1 MKFRVLNYVFLF
13 CLFCSLHTVA
23 QQIAPDPTPV
33 GPLPTASGEYDLGA
47 QVDNLVL
54 PGCQPVPGYDCKVDV
69 RAHVYYPQTLTGTY
83 PVIIFLHGNHGTCGA
98 PDPGLPGDPR
108 NDDRADYTG
117 TGTCPAGYIESPSY
131 LGYDYMAFRL
141 ASYGYIVASIDA
153 NRGITA
159 GPGLPGDDGLIK
171 ARGIMVLRHLQ
182 HLSTWNRHGGTP
194 AGVGVELQGH
204 LDFSNTGMMGHSRGG
219 DGVRAAYNDYIMTGS
234 IWPGMIE
241 DPITFK
247 GIFEIA
253 PVDFLGNNSKDVAWN
268 IIAGLCDGDVS
279 DIVGIHPYDRD
290 ILPPFERNQTQK
302 SSIMIWGANH
312 NFFNSQWQ
320 ISDASSLSPP
330 YPADCIGAGQ
340 TPIFPVSPG
349 SLQQRLTTMTSL
361 MAFFRG
367 NVGSGADPTFNRNFN
382 PWWGIP
388 ATVTDETGMVQPYPT
403 RADRGFTPPVPIKVF
418 EDFTGQTGT
427 SSYGF
432 PNDASNITIVHGT
445 VPNHDPSLRAGRI
458 SWTTAGPTTY
468 FQTNWTA
475 VGTGIFLTGY
485 TTLELRIS
493 RQSSSLNPATPTDFS
508 ISLQT
513 PLHATSGSV
522 KLSRYT
528 DPNFVGQ
535 SGNQS
540 YLQGPVGS
548 IDGGLHPILQTV
560 RIPLRDFPG
569 TAFALGTQVHGIR
582 LTFDQTGSGAIYVAN
597 IRLSNQPVT
606 HGPDQDT
613 GAAIEQVQQGGAP
626 ALPQLISHIG
636 MVTALRR
643 LPAVPQ
649 LGGASGVEIEIASAD
664 IFTVRDAMLT
674 LRIGDKYFTLSHYIG
689 GDLHRVVFSL
699 TDAEFASLSP
709 ADPIMVQYGVRTAG
723 HVWNCGKLDKQAIA
737 KK

>member
-1 MKFRVLNYVFLF
+1 MKFRILPYVFLL
-13 CLFCSLHTVA
+13 CLLGSLYTAA
-23 QQIAPDPTPV
+23 QQVAPDATPV

-47 QVDNLVL
+47 QIDNLVL
-54 PGCQPVPGYDCKVDV
+54 PGCQPVSGYDCKVDV

-83 PVIIFLHGNHGTCGA
+83 PVIIFLHGNHGTCGT
-98 PDPGLPGDPR
+98 PDPNLPGDPR
-108 NDDRADYTG
+108 NDDSSDYTG
-117 TGTCPAGYIESPSY
+117 TGTCPSGYIESPSY

-159 GPGLPGDDGLIK
+159 GPGLPGDGGLIK

-247 GIFEIA
+247 GVFEIA
-253 PVDFLGNNSKDVAWN
+253 PVDFLGNNSKGVAWN

-279 DIVGIHPYDRD
+279 DIQGIHPYDRD

-320 ISDASSLSPP
+320 ISDATSLSPP

-349 SLQQRLTTMTSL
+349 SPQQRLTTMTSL

-367 NVGSGADPTFNRNFN
+367 NVGSGADQTFNRNFN

-388 ATVTDETGMVQPYPT
+388 ATVTDEGGVMQPYPT
-403 RADRGFTPPVPIKVF
+403 RADRGFTPPVAIKVF

-458 SWTTAGPTTY
+458 SWTTAGPATY

-475 VGTGIFLTGY
+475 VGTGRFLTGY
-485 TTLELRIS
+485 TTLELRVS
-493 RQSSSLNPATPTDFS
+493 RQSSSLNPTTPTDFS

-513 PLHATSGSV
+513 PVRITTGSV
-522 KLSRYT
+522 KLSRYI

-535 SGNQS
+535 PGNQS

-548 IDGGLHPILQTV
+548 TDGGLHPILQTV

-569 TAFALGTQVHGIR
+569 FAAVLGTLVHGIR
-582 LTFDQTGSGAIYVAN
+582 LTFDQTASGAIYVAN

-606 HGPDQDT
+606 HGPEMDVAD
-613 GAAIEQVQQGGAP
+613 AVELMQQSEPPAP
-626 ALPQLISHIG
+626 RVHAGVITSLQ
-636 MVTALRR
+636 R
-643 LPAVPQ
+643 LASVPQ
-649 LGGASGVEIEIASAD
+649 LRGAPGVEIEITSNQP
-664 IFTVRDAMLT
+664 FPVRDAMLT
-674 LRIGDKYFTLSHYIG
+674 LRVGEKSFTLSHYVG
-689 GDLHRVVFSL
+689 GDWHHVVFSL
-699 TDAEFASLSP
+699 TDAEFASLSSG
-709 ADPIMVQYGVRTAG
+709 DPMLVQYGPKSLG
-723 HVWNCGKLDKQAIA
+723 DVWNIGRLDKQMTTR
-737 KK
+737 K

>member
-1 MKFRVLNYVFLF
+1 MKFRILSYIFLF
-13 CLFCSLHTVA
+13 CLFLSLNTVA
-23 QQIAPDPTPV
+23 QRVAPDATPV

-47 QVDNLVL
+47 QIDNLVL
-54 PGCQPVPGYDCKVDV
+54 PGCQPVSGYDCKVDV

-83 PVIIFLHGNHGTCGA
+83 PVIIFLHGNHGTCGT
-98 PDPGLPGDPR
+98 PDPSLPGDPR
-108 NDDRADYTG
+108 DDNRSDYTG

-131 LGYDYMAFRL
+131 LGYDYMAFRM

-159 GPGLPGDDGLIK
+159 GPGLPGDSALIK
-171 ARGIMVLRHLQ
+171 ARGILVLRNLQ
-182 HLSTWNRHGGTP
+182 NLSHWNRHGGTP
-194 AGVGVELQGH
+194 SGVGVELQGH

-219 DGVRAAYNDYIMTGS
+219 DGVRAAYNDYIASGS

-241 DPITFK
+241 DPVTFK
-247 GIFEIA
+247 GVFEIA
-253 PVDFLGNNSKDVAWN
+253 PVDFLGNNSKGVAWN

-279 DIVGIHPYDRD
+279 DIQGIHPYDRD
-290 ILPPFERNQTQK
+290 ILPPFEMNQTQK

-320 ISDASSLSPP
+320 ISDASSLIPP
-330 YPADCIGAGQ
+330 YPADCAGAGQ
-340 TPIFPVSPG
+340 VPIFPVSPG
-349 SLQQRLTTMTSL
+349 SLQQRLTTMASL
-361 MAFFRG
+361 MTFFRG

-388 ATVTDETGMVQPYPT
+388 ATVTDETGTMQPYPT
-403 RADRGFTPPVPIKVF
+403 IADRGFTPPVPIKVF

-445 VPNHDPSLRAGRI
+445 VPNHSLRSGRI
-458 SWTTAGPTTY
+458 SWNTAGPTTY

-475 VGTGIFLTGY
+475 VGTGRFLTGY
-485 TTLELRIS
+485 TTLELRVS
-493 RQSSSLNPATPTDFS
+493 RQDSPLNPITPTAFS

-522 KLSRYT
+522 KLSNYL

-535 SGNQS
+535 PGNRS
-540 YLQGPVGS
+540 SLQGPVGS

-569 TAFALGTQVHGIR
+569 TASALGTQVHGIR

-613 GAAIEQVQQGGAP
+613 GDAIEEVPQGGAP
-626 ALPQLISHIG
+626 MLPQLIPHTG
-636 MVTALRR
+636 MLTAVRR

-674 LRIGDKYFTLSHYIG
+674 LRIGDKYFTLSRYVG
-689 GDLHRVVFSL
+689 SDLHRVVFSL
-699 TDAEFASLSP
+699 TDVQFASLSSG
-709 ADPIMVQYGVRTAG
+709 DPIMVQYGVRTAG
-723 HVWNCGKLDKQAIA
+723 HVWDCGKLDKQAIA

>member
-1 MKFRVLNYVFLF
+1 MLL
-13 CLFCSLHTVA
+13 A
-23 QQIAPDPTPV
+23 QQVAPDATPV

-47 QVDNLVL
+47 QIDNLVL
-54 PGCQPVPGYDCKVDV
+54 PGCQPTSGYDCKVDV

-83 PVIIFLHGNHGTCGA
+83 PVIIFLHGNHGTCGT

-108 NDDRADYTG
+108 NDDRSDYTG

-159 GPGLPGDDGLIK
+159 GPGLPGDSGLIK

-182 HLSTWNRHGGTP
+182 NLSMWNRHGGTP

-219 DGVRAAYNDYIMTGS
+219 DGVRAAYNDYIASGS

-247 GIFEIA
+247 GVFEIA
-253 PVDFLGNNSKDVAWN
+253 PVDFLGNNSKGVAWN

-279 DIVGIHPYDRD
+279 DIEGIHPYDRD
-290 ILPPFERNQTQK
+290 ILPPFETNQTQK

-330 YPADCIGAGQ
+330 YPADCTGAGQ
-340 TPIFPVSPG
+340 AALFPVSPG

-367 NVGSGADPTFNRNFN
+367 NVGSGADPNFNRNFN

-388 ATVTDETGMVQPYPT
+388 ATVTDETGMMQPYPT
-403 RADRGFTPPVPIKVF
+403 TADRGFTPQSPSKSLKTLPGRRVPAAM
-418 EDFTGQTGT
+418 D
-427 SSYGF
+427 F

-458 SWTTAGPTTY
+458 SWTTGGPGTY

-475 VGTGIFLTGY
+475 VGTGKFLTGY
-485 TTLELRIS
+485 TTLELRVS
-493 RQSSSLNPATPTDFS
+493 RQSSSLNPTTPTDFS
-508 ISLQT
+508 ISLQSPDHIT
-513 PLHATSGSV
+513 RGSV
-522 KLSRYT
+522 KLSSYM

-535 SGNQS
+535 PGHQS

-548 IDGGLHPILQTV
+548 SDGGLHPILQTV

-569 TAFALGTQVHGIR
+569 FATVLGTQVHGIR
-582 LTFDQTGSGAIYVAN
+582 LTFDQTNSGAIYVAN

-606 HGPDQDT
+606 LRAGQDDT
-613 GAAIEQVQQGGAP
+613 GDAVEEVQQGGEP
-626 ALPQLISHIG
+626 ALPQRVPTYRSDYRG
-636 MVTALRR
+636 P
-643 LPAVPQ
+643 PA
-649 LGGASGVEIEIASAD
+649 ASRGPTWWRFRSGN
-664 IFTVRDAMLT
+664 RD
-674 LRIGDKYFTLSHYIG
+674 RQ
-689 GDLHRVVFSL
+689 R
-699 TDAEFASLSP
+699 
-709 ADPIMVQYGVRTAG
+709 
-723 HVWNCGKLDKQAIA
+723 
-737 KK
+737 